1 MGNATRTNGRCV
13 MTAQCSRAQPPAH
26 LSTACR
32 WTPGHQAILPRAVGR
47 SEIREVGAS
56 SNLMFF
62 EGEGFASF
70 AKVKK
75 DKGGGD
81 PISDGPDTKTT
92 FYNKVGVFVRKKR
105 SAVAVVLIKRNL

>member
-13 MTAQCSRAQPPAH
+13 MTAQSSRAQPPAH

-70 AKVKK
+70 AKVRK
-75 DKGGGD
+75 DKGGGT
-81 PISDGPDTKTT
+81 PFPTALIPRLPSTTKS
-92 FYNKVGVFVRKKR
+92 VFLLEKKKR
-105 SAVAVVLIKRNL
+105 SRCCPHQA